1 MQGLVQRQRSS
12 SYKPFL
18 AGFCAFALIWTIFL
32 LYAGGFTTSIRAG
45 MAFLD
50 WPLSNGSINPDGW
63 LTEIDKRA
71 EHSHRLL
78 GAILGLLTLTMSVWI
93 FFREERKWMRTLA
106 LFALFLV
113 VFQGILGGM
122 RVKFDWLNTG
132 ADHNLTAQTFA
143 VFHGCVAQI
152 YLCIIVSLAVATSR
166 SWSGR
171 TFPGES
177 ASLLRARR
185 AGLWA
190 CGAIFVQLV
199 LGAVM
204 RHSHSGLAIPT
215 FPMTPEGGLIPAAW
229 NFPVAIHLAHRYWAV
244 VVTFAL
250 GWLIARLWLAR
261 TNERIFGPG
270 AWVVALLVIAQI
282 YLGAL
287 VIWTARNP
295 HATTIHMLN
304 GAFLLASCWGLTFLS
319 FRQTIEKDAATG
331 ETSPEHSGSRM
342 ERPIRI

>member
-1 MQGLVQRQRSS
+1 MQGLVQRQRTTV
-12 SYKPFL
+12 YKPFL
-18 AGFCAFALIWTIFL
+18 AAFCAFALIWTIFL

-50 WPLSNGSINPDGW
+50 WPLSNGSVNPDGW

-78 GAILGLLTLTMSVWI
+78 GAILGFLTLTMGVWI
-93 FFREERKWMRTLA
+93 FFREERKWVRTLA
-106 LFALFLV
+106 LFAVFLV

-132 ADHNLTAQTFA
+132 ADHNIAAQTFA

-152 YLCIIVSLAVATSR
+152 YLCVIVSLAVATSR
-166 SWSGR
+166 SWLRPNPTAELPLS
-171 TFPGES
+171 T
-177 ASLLRARR
+177 RARR

-190 CGAIFVQLV
+190 CGAIFIQLV

-204 RHSHSGLAIPT
+204 RHSHAGLAIPT
-215 FPMTPEGGLIPAAW
+215 FPLTPEGGLFPANW
-229 NFPVAIHLAHRYWAV
+229 SFPVGIHFAHRYWAV
-244 VVTFAL
+244 AVLIVL
-250 GWLIARLWLAR
+250 GWFITRLWLGR
-261 TNERIFGPG
+261 SIERLFGPG
-270 AWVVALLVIAQI
+270 ALVVALLVIAQI

-295 HATTIHMLN
+295 HAATVHMLN

-319 FRQTIEKDAATG
+319 FRQSIENNSASHRTTPA
-331 ETSPEHSGSRM
+331 HSTSRM
-342 ERPIRI
+342 ERHVRV